1 MEKRQEKQEKK
12 RWNYTMFLIYFKI
25 FIQILKRWE
34 RGEKWDKMK
43 QVQ

>member
-1 MEKRQEKQEKK
+1 MEKKARKARKK
-12 RWNYTMFLIYFKI
+12 DEITWCLIYFKI